1 MEEFLEDIGLERY
14 APRFAE
20 NDVHAIEDLPTKPSK
35 LETVLDIVG
44 ITGNPGHLKKFKAAL
59 KEAQANGG
67 GASAKRG
74 RDDAGEGARA
84 TTGAPPPA
92 GAHDPAAAIKA
103 AMAEAKARGGGI
115 IGGSAKTQAGAITA
129 TGMAALPVGDTPD
142 SVHTVEDSIAAA
154 TNDIEAATDDEVLR
168 VLESYKSQD
177 FLSLL
182 GLPGV
187 RVDAYG
193 QATWDKHPAMSAG
206 TVALKAK
213 LLALRLEPSRCSHPL
228 ASEAYECA
236 LDAARQLQGK
246 ESRRKIL
253 TLAVQRRIEDMRRSG
268 EGDVEGGYVSMTGV
282 HYAAGAAASAVA
294 NYRGEDE
301 GAHGPALNPAAGGSS
316 GGVRIKPSA
325 AAMAAGGASV
335 DGTHGSGLNP
345 NSVVSVPGEMR
356 ARTEGE
362 GRVKVDLGGIR
373 DKLKAAKK
381 RPKFI

>member
-20 NDVHAIEDLPTKPSK
+20 NDVLAIEDLPTKPSK
-35 LETVLDIVG
+35 LETVLDVVG

-59 KEAQANGG
+59 EDARANGPG

-74 RDDAGEGARA
+74 RDGDGEGARA
-84 TTGAPPPA
+84 MTGTN
-92 GAHDPAAAIKA
+92 DPAAAIKA
-103 AMAEAKARGGGI
+103 AMAEAKARGGGV

-142 SVHTVEDSIAAA
+142 SVRTVEDSIAAA

-187 RVDAYG
+187 WVDASG
-193 QATWDKHPAMSAG
+193 QATWDKHPAMSTG

-213 LLALRLEPSRCSHPL
+213 LLALRLEPSRCPHPL
-228 ASEAYECA
+228 AAEAYECA
-236 LDAARQLQGK
+236 LDAARALQGK
-246 ESRRKIL
+246 DSRRKIL
-253 TLAVQRRIEDMRRSG
+253 TLAVQRRIEDMRRKG

-301 GAHGPALNPAAGGSS
+301 GAHGPALNPAAGGGGGGG
-316 GGVRIKPSA
+316 GGVRLKPSA

-335 DGTHGSGLNP
+335 DGTHGGAP
-345 NSVVSVPGEMR
+345 PAAIASVPGEMR
-356 ARTEGE
+356 ARGEGE
-362 GRVKVDLGGIR
+362 ARVKVDLGGIR

-381 RPKFI
+381 RPRFM

>member
-35 LETVLDIVG
+35 LETVLDVVG
-44 ITGNPGHLKKFKAAL
+44 ITGNPGHLKKFRAAL
-59 KEAQANGG
+59 EDARANGPG

-74 RDDAGEGARA
+74 RDGDGEGARA
-84 TTGAPPPA
+84 MTGTN
-92 GAHDPAAAIKA
+92 DPAAAIKA
-103 AMAEAKARGGGI
+103 AMAEAKARGGGV

-142 SVHTVEDSIAAA
+142 SVRTVEDSITAA

-187 RVDAYG
+187 WVDASG
-193 QATWDKHPAMSAG
+193 QATWDKHPAMSTG

-213 LLALRLEPSRCSHPL
+213 LLALRLEPSRCPHPL
-228 ASEAYECA
+228 AAEAYECA
-236 LDAARQLQGK
+236 LDAARALQGK
-246 ESRRKIL
+246 DSRRKIL
-253 TLAVQRRIEDMRRSG
+253 TLAVQRRIEDMRRKG

-301 GAHGPALNPAAGGSS
+301 GAHGPALNPAAGGG
-316 GGVRIKPSA
+316 GGVRLKPSA

-335 DGTHGSGLNP
+335 DGTHGGAQASIA
-345 NSVVSVPGEMR
+345 SVPGEMR
-356 ARTEGE
+356 ARGEGE
-362 GRVKVDLGGIR
+362 ARVKVDLGGIR

-381 RPKFI
+381 RPRFM

>member
-35 LETVLDIVG
+35 LETVLDVVG

-59 KEAQANGG
+59 EDARANGPGG

-74 RDDAGEGARA
+74 RDGDGEGARA
-84 TTGAPPPA
+84 MTGTN
-92 GAHDPAAAIKA
+92 DPAAAIKA
-103 AMAEAKARGGGI
+103 AMAEAKARGGGV

-142 SVHTVEDSIAAA
+142 SVRTVEDSIAAA

-168 VLESYKSQD
+168 VLELYKSQD

-187 RVDAYG
+187 WVDASG
-193 QATWDKHPAMSAG
+193 QATWDKHPAMSTG

-213 LLALRLEPSRCSHPL
+213 LLALRLEPSRCPHPL
-228 ASEAYECA
+228 AAEAYECA
-236 LDAARQLQGK
+236 LDAARALQGK
-246 ESRRKIL
+246 DSRRKIL
-253 TLAVQRRIEDMRRSG
+253 TLAVQRRIEDMRRKG

-301 GAHGPALNPAAGGSS
+301 GAHGPALNPAARRRRRRRRGQAQAERGGD
-316 GGVRIKPSA
+316 GG
-325 AAMAAGGASV
+325 GGARRWT
-335 DGTHGSGLNP
+335 GRTAARP
-345 NSVVSVPGEMR
+345 PAAIASVPGEMR
-356 ARTEGE
+356 ARGEGE
-362 GRVKVDLGGIR
+362 ARVKVDLGGIR

-381 RPKFI
+381 RPRFM

>member
-35 LETVLDIVG
+35 LETVLDVVG

-59 KEAQANGG
+59 EDARANDPGG

-74 RDDAGEGARA
+74 RDGDGEGARA
-84 TTGAPPPA
+84 MTGTN
-92 GAHDPAAAIKA
+92 DPAAAIKA
-103 AMAEAKARGGGI
+103 AMAEAKARGGGV

-142 SVHTVEDSIAAA
+142 SVRTVEDSIAAA

-168 VLESYKSQD
+168 VLELYKSQD

-187 RVDAYG
+187 WVDASG
-193 QATWDKHPAMSAG
+193 QATWDKHPAMSTG

-213 LLALRLEPSRCSHPL
+213 LLALRLEPSRCPHPL
-228 ASEAYECA
+228 AAEAYECA
-236 LDAARQLQGK
+236 LDAARALQGK
-246 ESRRKIL
+246 DSRRKIL
-253 TLAVQRRIEDMRRSG
+253 TLAVQRRIEDMRRKG

-301 GAHGPALNPAAGGSS
+301 GAHGPALNPAAGGGGGGG
-316 GGVRIKPSA
+316 GGVRLKPSA

-335 DGTHGSGLNP
+335 DGTHGGAP
-345 NSVVSVPGEMR
+345 PAAIASVPGEMR
-356 ARTEGE
+356 ARGEGE
-362 GRVKVDLGGIR
+362 ARVKVDLGGIR

-381 RPKFI
+381 RPRFM

>member
-44 ITGNPGHLKKFKAAL
+44 ITGNPGHLKKFRAAL
-59 KEAQANGG
+59 KDARANGG
-67 GASAKRG
+67 GGSAKRG
-74 RDDAGEGARA
+74 RDDDGEMSRA
-84 TTGAPPPA
+84 MTGAPPPA
-92 GAHDPAAAIKA
+92 GANDPAAAIKA

-142 SVHTVEDSIAAA
+142 SVRTVEDSIAAA
-154 TNDIEAATDDEVLR
+154 TNDIEAASDDEVLR
-168 VLESYKSQD
+168 VLELYKSQD

-187 RVDAYG
+187 WVDAYG
-193 QATWDKHPAMSAG
+193 QATWDKHPAMSTG

-213 LLALRLEPSRCSHPL
+213 LLALRLEPSRCHHPL

-236 LDAARQLQGK
+236 LDAARALQGK
-246 ESRRKIL
+246 DSRRKIL
-253 TLAVQRRIEDMRRSG
+253 TLAVQRRIEDMRKKG

-301 GAHGPALNPAAGGSS
+301 GAHGPALNPAAGGGGGG

-335 DGTHGSGLNP
+335 DGTHGGAS
-345 NSVVSVPGEMR
+345 SVASVPGEMR
-356 ARTEGE
+356 PRGEGE
-362 GRVKVDLGGIR
+362 ARVKVDLGGIR

-381 RPKFI
+381 RPKFM